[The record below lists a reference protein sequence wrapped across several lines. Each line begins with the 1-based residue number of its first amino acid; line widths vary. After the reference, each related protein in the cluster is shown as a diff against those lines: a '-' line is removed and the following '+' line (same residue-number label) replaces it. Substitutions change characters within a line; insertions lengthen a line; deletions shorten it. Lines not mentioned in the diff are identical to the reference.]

1 MNSPNT
7 QPVFPLRLSRRDV
20 LAGVGI
26 LLLAFGLRVVVIF
39 DRAQAGAAFDPL
51 PPGTDQRVYVEL
63 AARYEAGSWP
73 DGPFFWQP
81 GIVYFL
87 VGVRALVGES
97 LGMMRLVVA
106 LAGALAC
113 GWMAGAG
120 WLLTRR
126 RWGGYLAG
134 LLLAV
139 YPVAIFFATDFLTE
153 GLASVYVSLF
163 LFLALWQ
170 REQPAR
176 WRSAL
181 VGVVLGLTIITRT
194 NLGVLVLAWL
204 VLLVLSLPRRQAVLQ
219 AALSLFF
226 LALTIAPVT
235 LYNRQAARG
244 GPYPLVTSTGLNEV
258 YRANN
263 RDATGVRSTDPA
275 MLTVDGDYLDALL
288 ADIRLKPLRFV
299 ELQIRK
305 AGLYWSEL
313 EPGNNLD
320 YLQSG
325 EAVSPLLRAVPLDF
339 RVLAFFGWLGVVAMF
354 YQNRR
359 LGLFFALLHLL
370 IFASVMPL
378 WAEGRLKQPAVAPL
392 AAASAYAA
400 VALYDLARARRWRHL
415 ARRYAPPALALLLAL
430 AGLRAAV
437 DTLPQTRPVAGLPDD
452 LRPLEVTWDGALRLI
467 GWRTLPDWPAAER
480 GWTHFQRSYVVQLY
494 WEVLTP
500 VEVDYNFYLAYIV
513 DGQRIAGFDRA
524 IGAVSFMP
532 RRTSSWQPGEIYA
545 EILGFKLPQD
555 TPREI
560 SGDIRLGV
568 YRLGGEDENSRTVFP
583 VQAAPVNA
591 DAITLQRLAV
601 FDMGGQA
608 AVEGF
613 AIFGGQL
620 SLHGAELARQAEPGQ
635 SVPLVFYWTALADL
649 QTDYTLFIHL
659 LDKNGHPA
667 AQYDGQPRQN
677 RLPTSTWPPDY
688 TIRDEVQLTMPDE
701 PGVYQVYLGWYDSLT
716 LNRLPVDGSPDG
728 RLLLGEIRVEG

>member
-1 MNSPNT
+1 MNAPNT

-26 LLLAFGLRVVVIF
+26 LLLAFGLRVMVVF
-39 DRAQAGAAFDPL
+39 DRAQADPFFDPL

-87 VGVRALVGES
+87 VGARALVGES
-97 LGMMRLVVA
+97 LGMMRLVMA

-153 GLASVYVSLF
+153 GLASVYISLF

-194 NLGVLVLAWL
+194 NLGVLAPAWL
-204 VLLVLSLPRRQAVLQ
+204 ALLALSLPRRQALFH
-219 AALSLFF
+219 AALSLVF
-226 LALTIAPVT
+226 LALAIAPVT

-244 GPYPLVTSTGLNEV
+244 QPYPLVTSTGLNEV

-305 AGLYWSEL
+305 TGLYWSEL

-339 RVLAFFGWLGVVAMF
+339 RTLAFFGWLGVVAMF

-370 IFASVMPL
+370 IFAGVMPL

-392 AAASAYAA
+392 VAASAYAA
-400 VALYDLARARRWRHL
+400 VALYDLARARRWRDL

-437 DTLPQTRPVAGLPDD
+437 DVLPQTRPVAGLPDD
-452 LRPLEVTWDGALRLI
+452 LRPLGVTWDGALRLI

-494 WEVLTP
+494 WEVLNP

-513 DGQRIAGFDRA
+513 DGQRIAGFDHPV
-524 IGAVSFMP
+524 GAVSFMP
-532 RRTSSWQPGEIYA
+532 RRTSAWQPGEIYA

-555 TPREI
+555 APREI

-568 YRLGGEDENSRTVFP
+568 YRLEGEDESSRMVIP
-583 VQAAPVNA
+583 VQAAPANA

-613 AIFGGQL
+613 AVFGGQL
-620 SLHGAELARQAEPGQ
+620 SLHGLELPPQAEPGE
-635 SVPLVFYWTALADL
+635 SLSLIFYWTALADL

-659 LDKNGHPA
+659 LDENGRTA

-688 TIRDEVQLTMPDE
+688 TVRDEVQLMMPDR
-701 PGVYQVYLGWYDSLT
+701 PGVYPVYMGWYDARSFD
-716 LNRLPVDGSPDG
+716 RLPVDGSPDG
-728 RLLLGEIRVEG
+728 RLLLGEIRVES